1 MPIDVTLTDGTGQIW
16 QFKSGRGMDTD
27 AGTIV
32 GFGLEDGTSDTV
44 DNGFVILV
52 NGTGVNPQS
61 ASVDGG
67 GREINTA
74 PVLID
79 GVAVSRSVRVD
90 DIGGFARFLDSFTNT
105 TDQAVT
111 ITVET
116 LVNSGAD
123 TALQFTATTSGETLL
138 DAMDNGYVTDD
149 ANTNGA
155 DTALTV
161 HFGDGTLPATATS
174 VTSGGGFN
182 DLITVTH
189 TLTLQPGETQSLLQ
203 FGAQNFSASEG
214 LSDLTVFN
222 NPNVFAFNPELLTG
236 LSDAERASVV
246 NYANVAPPPS
256 ATLVDSDGNR
266 WNINQFGHLSS
277 LDTNA
282 LVLFDIS
289 VFPTNFDTLVS
300 FSQDAANDEV
310 TMVRTGLEAV
320 PDSTVTY
327 TYRALPD
334 QGLIRLL
341 VTWQGGTGGI
351 GNTTLDPRVITGANP
366 ALVPVQ
372 FFEDAFGEVSGVVL
386 DDSES
391 GTGGTLPA
399 LTYVFGATG
408 ADNTSGAT
416 NNTFSTFMPGQ
427 GIGAGETRQYLF
439 FFALN
444 DTGLDALA
452 DLARLNTPGPE
463 ELAGLSAAQVAAMRN
478 FVLDETDRLQVT
490 TGNSN
495 DNVIDGHYWGDNING
510 DAGDDT
516 ISAGASDDLVN
527 GGDGLDDID
536 GGDGNDILAGG
547 AKDDLVSGGNGN
559 DTITGDDGNDL
570 LLGEAGDDTIAGGV
584 GNDTIRGNIGVDTL
598 QGDAG
603 IDTLNGG
610 HGDDDLFGGS
620 ENDRLA
626 GGKGADDLF
635 GEDGNDTL
643 NGGLDADRMLGGAGN
658 DQYFVD
664 NTLDRVFETTTFASN
679 INAGGID
686 TVNSS
691 ITFNLDLYASVRFA
705 EHLTLTGTAAINGTG
720 NNLGNRIAGNSGANQ
735 LNGGLGND
743 TLIGGLGADRFVFN
757 TALGNTNIDR
767 ISDFEDG
774 VDKIRL
780 DDAIFVGLDVANV
793 LDPNA
798 FVANASGQAE
808 NTSQHIIY
816 ETDTGR
822 LFYDVDGLNGVARV
836 QFGTMGIGLAIDNTD
851 FQVV

>member
-1 MPIDVTLTDGTGQIW
+1 MPVNTTLTDSEGFTWDIESNAFGTNELGIAD
-16 QFKSGRGMDTD
+16 GATDT
-27 AGTIV
+27 
-32 GFGLEDGTSDTV
+32 FDGAMRL
-44 DNGFVILV
+44 IV
-52 NGTGVNPQS
+52 NGISINPQN
-61 ASVDGG
+61 ASVDG
-67 GREINTA
+67 REVNAQPLLLANGI
-74 PVLID
+74 
-79 GVAVSRSVRVD
+79 AVQRSILVSD
-90 DIGGFARFLDSFTNT
+90 AAISPIGFARFLDSFTNT
-105 TDQAVT
+105 TDAAIT

-116 LVNSGAD
+116 RTNSGAD
-123 TALQFTATTSGETLL
+123 ENITIPNTSDGVPGLTAADVGFVTTDGATNS
-138 DAMDNGYVTDD
+138 DSVAMIVY
-149 ANTNGA
+149 
-155 DTALTV
+155 
-161 HFGDGTLPATATS
+161 GDGEAGSLAPTSAT
-174 VTSGGGFN
+174 VNG
-182 DLITVTH
+182 DIITITH

-203 FGAQNFSASEG
+203 FATQNAAGSEILAGLDLNTFTNPAVNLDASGFLAG
-214 LSDLTVFN
+214 LSREEQLTI
-222 NPNVFAFNPELLTG
+222 
-236 LSDAERASVV
+236 V
-246 NYANVAPPPS
+246 NYSGFDTVQDS
-256 ATLVDSDGNR
+256 FILVDSDGNR
-266 WNINQFGHLSS
+266 WG
-277 LDTNA
+277 
-282 LVLFDIS
+282 V
-289 VFPTNFDTLVS
+289 DTLGRLSTLDSDALLQFQNNVFHPNYDETVS
-300 FSQDAANDEV
+300 ITQDAETGSV
-310 TMVRTGLEAV
+310 TVVTGGFEAD
-320 PDSTVTY
+320 PLSTVTY
-327 TYRALPD
+327 TYTPLEG
-334 QGLIRLL
+334 QGVIRLV
-341 VTWQGGTGGI
+341 VTWSSTVIINGTSGM
-351 GNTTLDPRVITGANP
+351 NNSVTTGANP
-366 ALVPVQ
+366 VLVPAQVNSA
-372 FFEDAFGEVSGVVL
+372 DFGVASGAIL

-391 GTGGTLPA
+391 GYGGTLPA
-399 LTYVFGATG
+399 LTFVHGATAANNSVNFG
-408 ADNTSGAT
+408 GNAYTQTQSG
-416 NNTFSTFMPGQ
+416 FSVVPGQ
-427 GIGAGETRQYLF
+427 PTTFLF

-444 DTGLDALA
+444 DTGFDALA
-452 DLARLNTPGPE
+452 DLARLNNPGPE
-463 ELAGLSAAQVAAMRN
+463 ELIGLSAEQVAGFRN
-478 FVLDETDRLQVT
+478 FGLDETDRLQVT
-490 TGNSN
+490 TGDSN
-495 DNVIDGHYWGDNING
+495 DNVIDGHHWGDNING